1 VQIKPNQESYGQKQP
16 EMTSQE
22 QSEQTADF
30 APEPNA
36 FQSLYK
42 GVPRAHQ
49 FRRALQLHS
58 SHAALELANVV
69 NSHGS
74 SRLNINP

>member
-30 APEPNA
+30 APEPLA
-36 FQSLYK
+36 VDS
-42 GVPRAHQ
+42 GVQVGRWCLAGFTS
-49 FRRALQLHS
+49 FRVFGLGG
-58 SHAALELANVV
+58 ELRV
-69 NSHGS
+69 
-74 SRLNINP
+74 